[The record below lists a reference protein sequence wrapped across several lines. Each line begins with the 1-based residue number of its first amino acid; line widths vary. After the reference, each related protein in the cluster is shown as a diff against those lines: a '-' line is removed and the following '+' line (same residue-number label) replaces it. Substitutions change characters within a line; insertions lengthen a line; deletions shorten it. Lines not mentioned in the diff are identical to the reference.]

1 MIVIKAERGGAKVEG
16 EYLEDAIH
24 KSAGDLVGR
33 AGSANCGKST
43 TYEGQRRQT
52 KYRNLPP
59 GMGGEVSAK
68 GNAAE
73 CTDAAH
79 ALCKRREIDGREM
92 SMSFHA
98 TISRNEKRKEKKRK
112 GKKRKENDD

>member
-1 MIVIKAERGGAKVEG
+1 M
-16 EYLEDAIH
+16 
-24 KSAGDLVGR
+24 GR
-33 AGSANCGKST
+33 AASANCGKST

-79 ALCKRREIDGREM
+79 ALCKRREMDAKCPWVSTRRYLEM
-92 SMSFHA
+92 KK
-98 TISRNEKRKEKKRK
+98 EKRRK
-112 GKKRKENDD
+112 GNDD

>member
-1 MIVIKAERGGAKVEG
+1 MIVIKVERGGKVG
-16 EYLEDAIH
+16 
-24 KSAGDLVGR
+24 
-33 AGSANCGKST
+33 ANIWRMRFTRVQEISWDERRRPTGKST

-92 SMSFHA
+92 SMGFHA
-98 TISRNEKRKEKKRK
+98 TISRNEKRKEKKRE
-112 GKKRKENDD
+112 RRLTETV

>member
-1 MIVIKAERGGAKVEG
+1 M
-16 EYLEDAIH
+16 
-24 KSAGDLVGR
+24 GR
-33 AGSANCGKST
+33 AASANCGKST

-92 SMSFHA
+92 GFHA
-98 TISRNEKRKEKKRK
+98 TISRNEKRKEKKRE
-112 GKKRKENDD
+112 RRLTETV